1 MSKNQ
6 DVAVKAKDA
15 KPKVGFFKKIGR
27 SFKDLKSEF
36 KKIVWATKKQ
46 VINNTLVVLAF
57 TGITAVAIWVLDYAF
72 ISLMGLIF

>member
-1 MSKNQ
+1 MSKNK

-36 KKIVWATKKQ
+36 KKIVWASKKQ
-46 VINNTLVVLAF
+46 VMNNTAVVLTF
-57 TGITAVAIWVLDYAF
+57 TGITAVAIWLLDFGF
-72 ISLMGLIF
+72 IYLMKLIF